1 MLCYLLAERSVLRE
15 TMPSGCTQDLR
26 QNTDRPKPVN
36 YILFFFLLKFVIFWE
51 ILLQAPPYVCCGRI
65 RVDEARDWLQNQTN
79 KTLQHDF

>member
-36 YILFFFLLKFVIFWE
+36 YILFFFLLKFEIFWE
-51 ILLQAPPYVCCGRI
+51 ILLQAPPKRAIDC
-65 RVDEARDWLQNQTN
+65 
-79 KTLQHDF
+79 KTKLTKLYNMTFNSSNYYHN